1 VKPNEPQNETVKR
14 DWKFYLG
21 LALLVFSAIPICTV
35 ELVML
40 LPLTKTQ
47 ALSLGA
53 VYLASGEGAFLLAVA
68 LLGKPF
74 IQAVKSKIKAFLSR
88 PKDAAPAGPIG
99 KTRHYVGVSL
109 FLLSFSPYVITE
121 IAILFVN
128 LDAAGLRI
136 LLILLL
142 SGDVMCVVSL
152 LVLGEEFWGR
162 LQALFRWPG
171 ATRYTES

>member
-1 VKPNEPQNETVKR
+1 VKPNETLKK

-21 LALLVFSAIPICTV
+21 LALLAFSAIPICTV

-53 VYLASGEGAFLLAVA
+53 IYLASGEGAFLLAAA

-74 IQAVKSKIKAFLSR
+74 IQAVKTKIKAFFSR
-88 PKDAAPAGPIG
+88 TTDAAPVGPIG

-109 FLLSFSPYVITE
+109 FLLSFSPYLITE
-121 IAILFVN
+121 IAILFVK
-128 LDAAGLRI
+128 LDPAGLRI
-136 LLILLL
+136 LLVLLL
-142 SGDVMCVVSL
+142 SGDVMCVASL
-152 LVLGEEFWGR
+152 LVLGEEFWAR
-162 LQALFRWPG
+162 LQALFQWPEVS
-171 ATRYTES
+171 R